1 MKGKTQLNISAV
13 LVQIMNTSLL
23 PDEQLI
29 INCLRQYD
37 CLRREQLIQL
47 LYYKPR
53 DIAEKIIASL
63 IKRQFLIADES
74 DNIKHD
80 PRCSYEFKTEMAFWV
95 LLKYISAIKPEEH
108 YKANYPSEIYFLKDK
123 NQYEIVVLRSGDD
136 HVLGLLAN
144 TDRDSGS
151 EEDDTDETR
160 YILAIP
166 SASMIPIC
174 QNRLKGHKVLFAVYP
189 EDYVP
194 GTPPEFQF
202 IKGTT

>member
-1 MKGKTQLNISAV
+1 
-13 LVQIMNTSLL
+13 MNTSLL

-63 IKRQFLIADES
+63 IKRQFLIVDEC

-80 PRCSYEFKTEMAFWV
+80 PRCSYNFKTEMAFWV
-95 LLKYISAIKPEEH
+95 LLKYIPAIKPEEH

-123 NQYEIVVLRSGDD
+123 NQYEIVVLRAGDD
-136 HVLGLLAN
+136 HILGLLAN
-144 TDRDSGS
+144 TDRDTGS
-151 EEDDTDETR
+151 EDDDSDETR

-166 SASMIPIC
+166 STSMIPIC
-174 QNRLKGHKVLFAVYP
+174 QSRLKGHKVLFAVYP

-194 GTPPEFQF
+194 GTPPDFQF